1 MTNLLS
7 LPTPVLTVMIGGL
20 FTLFAL
26 RTHSKDFGLVEL
38 ISLVSG
44 LGLFLYGANSLL
56 SQPNLLIGS

>member
-1 MTNLLS
+1 MTNIFP
-7 LPTPVLTVMIGGL
+7 LPAPVFSILIGGL

-38 ISLVSG
+38 IALVAG
-44 LGLFLYGANSLL
+44 LGLFLYGANSFM